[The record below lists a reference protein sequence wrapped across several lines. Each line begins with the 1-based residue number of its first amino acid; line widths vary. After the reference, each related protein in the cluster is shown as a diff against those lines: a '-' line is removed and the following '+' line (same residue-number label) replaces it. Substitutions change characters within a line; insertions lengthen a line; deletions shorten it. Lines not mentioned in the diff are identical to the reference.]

1 MQASVVCEGVEYAY
15 PADSDGQPTR
25 ALRGVTLTV
34 TRGEWVAIVGPNGSG
49 KSTLAKLVAGLLL
62 PTEGR
67 VVVCG
72 LPTDDESRTGELRR
86 RVAIVFQ
93 NPDNQ
98 LVAPT
103 VEEDVAFG
111 PENLGLAP
119 EEIRRRVDEAL
130 RVTGLGALRQA
141 PPHRLSGGQKQ
152 RVAIAGALA
161 MEPEVLVLDE
171 ATAMLDPQG
180 RREVWATVRRLHRE
194 RGLTVLCITHR
205 LEETLTAD
213 RIVVLANGRLVVS
226 GPPRAVY
233 ANPARLE
240 AFGLD
245 VPPVVALRE
254 ALIRRGLSLSRD
266 VLTRDELVTALWRL
280 WSTA

>member
-1 MQASVVCEGVEYAY
+1 MHAAVAYEGVGYAY
-15 PADSDGQPTR
+15 PDGDGQPMW
-25 ALRGVTLTV
+25 AVRGVTLTV
-34 TRGEWVAIVGPNGSG
+34 ACGEWVALVGPNGSG
-49 KSTLAKLVAGLLL
+49 KSTLAKLAAGLLV
-62 PTEGR
+62 PTEGK
-67 VVVCG
+67 VTVCG
-72 LPTDDESRTGELRR
+72 IPTDDESRIGELRS
-86 RVAIVFQ
+86 RVAVVFQ

-130 RVTGLGALRQA
+130 RVTGLSALRDA

-161 MEPEVLVLDE
+161 MHPEVLVLDE

-180 RREVWATVRRLHRE
+180 RREVWATVRRLHRK
-194 RGLTVLCITHR
+194 RGMTVLFITHR
-205 LEETLTAD
+205 LEETLAAD
-213 RIVVLANGRLVVS
+213 RVVVVADGRLVAS
-226 GPPRAVY
+226 GPPREVY
-233 ANPARLE
+233 ADPGRLE
-240 AFGLD
+240 ALGLD

-254 ALIRRGLSLSRD
+254 RLIRRGLPLSRD
-266 VLTRDELVTALWRL
+266 VVTRDELVTALWRL

>member
-1 MQASVVCEGVEYAY
+1 MQAAVVCEGVGYAY
-15 PADSDGQPTR
+15 PAGGDGQPVW

-62 PTEGR
+62 PAEGR
-67 VVVCG
+67 VTVCG
-72 LPTDDESRTGELRR
+72 ISTDDESRSAELRR

-111 PENLGLAP
+111 PENLGLSP

-130 RVTGLGALRQA
+130 RATGISALRQA

-152 RVAIAGALA
+152 RLAIAGALA

-194 RGLTVLCITHR
+194 RGLTILFITHR
-205 LEETLTAD
+205 LEETLAAD
-213 RIVVLANGRLVVS
+213 RIVVLADGRIVVS

-240 AFGLD
+240 ALGLD

-254 ALIRRGLSLSRD
+254 ALIRRGLPLSRD
-266 VLTRDELVTALWRL
+266 VLTHDELVTALWRL